1 MRKITAGLIVIMSV
15 LLVSCKGKTG
25 NTITVGSDKLDNTQS
40 YFSESMHMVARCDTG
55 YYYLDKCSASD
66 DNLMFYDDKSE
77 ESIVLCNKPQCGH
90 DGEECMAYISGSEFK
105 SELYYYNSY
114 IYMISSK
121 AGYLVEDKGRIVY
134 VGNELPEQ
142 YKNVQTVELGKKVL
156 VPAFVD
162 THQHMASFSTFH
174 AGLNVMDAESNGEIA
189 QMVKEF
195 VQSSGNKKTLIAF
208 GASPYSV
215 KEGRLISREELDK
228 VCPDKEIMVVKYD
241 GHACIINSKLLDKL
255 KGKVSKLRGYHEDTG
270 EMNQEAFFA
279 CSDYIT
285 NSLSII
291 ELFKNMQIA
300 IDFQASHGIG
310 CIHTVSGVGFTGN
323 LDITF
328 EKIFA
333 KSLTNGYQVR
343 VFPQSMNVD
352 VALKRKLPRIGGCFE
367 CALDG
372 CFGSHDAAM
381 NEPYVDS
388 LGGDGVLY
396 YDDEKVIDFCKKAN
410 RAGLQ
415 IEMHAIGDKA
425 FDQACRA
432 LKAALDDYPR
442 KDHRH
447 GIIHDC
453 LPTEEG
459 IKICRDY
466 NIQMPVQSAFINWK
480 QEPDE
485 YLESIMGKERTE
497 RLNPLR
503 TFNENGIVVSCGSDA
518 PCTSPDPIVWIDKAV
533 NNMNQSQAVSV
544 QEALRMCTYNGYYV
558 TFDEKERGSLEAGKI
573 ADMVVLSDDL
583 YSVEKKDIKNIKVE
597 GLILSGKKYESCRE
611 NVIKAVI
618 RGMFSGNMA

>member
-1 MRKITAGLIVIMSV
+1 MI
-15 LLVSCKGKTG
+15 CYKGKVL
-25 NTITVGSDKLDNTQS
+25 TVDSN
-40 YFSESMHMVARCDTG
+40 DT
-55 YYYLDKCSASD
+55 
-66 DNLMFYDDKSE
+66 
-77 ESIVLCNKPQCGH
+77 V
-90 DGEECMAYISGSEFK
+90 
-105 SELYYYNSY
+105 
-114 IYMISSK
+114 

-142 YKNVQTVELGKKVL
+142 YKNVQIVELGKKVL

-174 AGLNVMDAESNGEIA
+174 AGLNVMDAESNEEIA

-333 KSLTNGYQVR
+333 KSLTNGFQVR

-381 NEPYVDS
+381 NEPYIDS

-485 YLESIMGKERTE
+485 YLKSIMGKERAE

-503 TFNENGIVVSCGSDA
+503 TFNENGIVVC
-518 PCTSPDPIVWIDKAV
+518 AV
-533 NNMNQSQAVSV
+533 LMLHVHH
-544 QEALRMCTYNGYYV
+544 R
-558 TFDEKERGSLEAGKI
+558 
-573 ADMVVLSDDL
+573 
-583 YSVEKKDIKNIKVE
+583 
-597 GLILSGKKYESCRE
+597 ILSYGLTKLL
-611 NVIKAVI
+611 II
-618 RGMFSGNMA
+618 